1 MEFQERRKGTKAVP
15 DDLHQLLSEKQSA
28 KFRNLELHGWK
39 CKFIR
44 RPLFQRPVYI
54 VTNLEETR
62 VAVIEEDGSLNLHP
76 DNLLRKDEVRA
87 NE

>member
-28 KFRNLELHGWK
+28 KFQNLELHGWK

-44 RPLFQRPVYI
+44 RPLFQRPVCI
-54 VTNLEETR
+54 MTNSNETQL
-62 VAVIEEDGSLNLHP
+62 AVIEEDGTLIINS
-76 DNLLRKDEVRA
+76 DIQMR
-87 NE
+87 